1 MGTKDPK
8 NAARWGVNAGKDHN
22 QTTKSLIYPIVDQI
36 MIPGGS
42 PGNPSYD
49 RLVQSRET
57 LDIFV
62 QQSASEQLAC
72 EYMGDPN
79 GCDRPTGQRNKQPS
93 TQQSFCFSR
102 NRLRILIMLTNL
114 SLTRH
119 TCLL

>member
-62 QQSASEQLAC
+62 KELPRGGAC
-72 EYMGDPN
+72 PVVWHLGP
-79 GCDRPTGQRNKQPS
+79 GTFFHAFFLP
-93 TQQSFCFSR
+93 
-102 NRLRILIMLTNL
+102 
-114 SLTRH
+114 
-119 TCLL
+119 